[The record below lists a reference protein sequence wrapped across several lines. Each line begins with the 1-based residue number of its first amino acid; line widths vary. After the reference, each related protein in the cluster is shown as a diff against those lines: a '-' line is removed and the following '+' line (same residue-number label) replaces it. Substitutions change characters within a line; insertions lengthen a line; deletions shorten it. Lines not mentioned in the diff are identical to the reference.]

1 MPFDHFNSDLFK
13 NWPISFA
20 GRLSRSW
27 NSIFREKDP
36 SHGWLFSRYRTKR
49 GRLNHERSL
58 LKKTTQKK
66 KRKRATGRIHGDV
79 LHLGRAGNCAAYYLK
94 NGYEPADGEE
104 EETKARRRK
113 KGATISH
120 GAFLLRASPLKAA
133 RYDFLSDA
141 KTDKPKR
148 EQNEGRKGKK

>member
-1 MPFDHFNSDLFK
+1 MKLNFPRERPFTRATFQPVSNKTRSFK
-13 NWPISFA
+13 
-20 GRLSRSW
+20 SRTVL
-27 NSIFREKDP
+27 IKKDDA
-36 SHGWLFSRYRTKR
+36 
-49 GRLNHERSL
+49 
-58 LKKTTQKK
+58 KK
-66 KRKRATGRIHGDV
+66 KKKRATGRIHGDV

-104 EETKARRRK
+104 EETKGRRRK

-120 GAFLLRASPLKAA
+120 RAFLLRASPLKAV

-148 EQNEGRKGKK
+148 ENEREREREKRENEERKGKK